1 MKILLI
7 AENPASPFGGIER
20 HCYNI
25 CKMFCSSEVE
35 VQMASIKS
43 IENKTIFNKRFFKK
57 KSLKQ
62 VIIDSNCDIVHVHGF
77 ANFTV
82 WQSLQVALSLKKEVV
97 YTPHFHPFNTLERPV
112 LGRLFFYVLLRP
124 LLFNISTIVCIN
136 HEDFDFFSRYNK
148 FVTLLPNWLSGN
160 SSAIDIVERK
170 KNMIL
175 FVGRND
181 SNKSPEYLLELPRDI
196 YEIHCVTNNSS
207 KLRNDFII
215 HNRLSEHEL
224 LRLYFQASLLVVPS
238 RYEAFS
244 YVVLEALNCGTPV
257 LVSDRV
263 RIVDH
268 LQNVS
273 GYTVFPYGDKKAFV
287 SLIDKAMNVKVD
299 TDIVRDIFSEKKAQQ
314 SLYNVYNTV
323 NHFK

>member
-7 AENPASPFGGIER
+7 AENPAGPFGGIER

-35 VQMASIKS
+35 VQMASIES
-43 IENKTIFNKRFFKK
+43 IENRTIFNKRFFKK
-57 KSLKQ
+57 KSLKRT
-62 VIIDSNCDIVHVHGF
+62 IIDSNCDIVHVHGF

-82 WQSLQVALSLKKEVV
+82 WQSLLVALNVRKKVV
-97 YTPHFHPFNTLERPV
+97 YTPHFHPFNALEKPI
-112 LGRLFFYVLLRP
+112 LGRLFFYLLLRP
-124 LLFNISTIVCIN
+124 LLFKISTIVCIN
-136 HEDFDFFSRYNK
+136 HEDFNFFSRYNK
-148 FVTLLPNWLSGN
+148 STVLLPNWLFRN
-160 SSAIDIVERK
+160 SSTVNVVERK

-181 SNKSPEYLLELPRDI
+181 SNKSPDYLLELPQNK
-196 YEIHCVTNNSS
+196 YEIHCVTNDSTN
-207 KLRNDFII
+207 LRNDFII
-215 HNRLSEHEL
+215 HNKLSDSEL
-224 LRLYFQASLLVVPS
+224 LKLYFQASLLVVPS

-257 LVSDRV
+257 LVSNRV

-273 GYTVFPYGDKKAFV
+273 GYTVFPYGDKSAFV
-287 SLIDKAMNVKVD
+287 ASIDKAMNVKVNID
-299 TDIVRDIFSEKKAQQ
+299 AIRNIFSEKKIQK
-314 SLYNVYNTV
+314 SLYDIYKKVSSSQ
-323 NHFK
+323 

>member
-25 CKMFCSSEVE
+25 CKMFYSSEVE
-35 VQMASIKS
+35 VQMASIES
-43 IENKTIFNKRFFKK
+43 IENRTIFNKRFFKK

-62 VIIDSNCDIVHVHGF
+62 VIIDSNCDIVHIHGF

-82 WQSLQVALSLKKEVV
+82 WQSLLVALNVKKRIV
-97 YTPHFHPFNTLERPV
+97 YTPHFHPFNSLERPI

-124 LLFNISTIVCIN
+124 LLLNISKIVCIN
-136 HEDFDFFSRYNK
+136 HEDFNFFSRYNK
-148 FVTLLPNWLSGN
+148 YTTLLPNWLSEN
-160 SSAIDIVERK
+160 SPTVNAVERK

-181 SNKSPEYLLELPRDI
+181 NNKSPEYLLELPRDK
-196 YEIHCVTNNSS
+196 YEIHCVTNDSS
-207 KLRNDFII
+207 NLRNDFII
-215 HNRLSEHEL
+215 HKRLADNEL

-268 LQNVS
+268 LQNVN
-273 GYTVFPYGDKKAFV
+273 GYTIFPYGDKNAFV

-299 TDIVRDIFSEKKAQQ
+299 VDIVREIFSEKRARQ
-314 SLYNVYNTV
+314 SLYNIYNTV
-323 NHFK
+323 NHFR